1 MKAQFGLTTLIIF
14 IALIATAA
22 IAAGVILYTTG
33 VLQQR
38 ALTVG
43 AKARER
49 VATGLEVFQVNG
61 YQFDPNTQTFNDK
74 LGKVT
79 VIGLLMRLA
88 PGSKPIN
95 FNDLSVLFTDE
106 NEFYSVNLRPLN
118 RNGSVYPLVVIG
130 KMVGDKILIT
140 GCLYD
145 KVISTSPNCTIEANV
160 GGTAQN
166 LTLGVNV
173 TEASLEDWI
182 RYILAHK
189 DWINHY
195 SGIATQLKTALGLVG
210 YNIKNE
216 NVYLEEGEVYELF
229 ITLPGAED
237 PAGNSL
243 EPNEYYEI
251 RVVPRE
257 GQVVYI
263 EHTVPS
269 VLPYARVTLY
279 PT

>member
-1 MKAQFGLTTLIIF
+1 MRGQFGLTTLIIF

-43 AKARER
+43 TKARER

-61 YQFDPNTQTFNDK
+61 YQFDPVTQTLNDN

-106 NEFYSVNLRPLN
+106 NEFYSVNLKPMN
-118 RNGSVYPLVVIG
+118 RNGSVYPLVVVG
-130 KMVGDKILIT
+130 KIIGDKILVT

-145 KVISTSPNCTIEANV
+145 RVIATSPNCVTTN
-160 GGTAQN
+160 N
-166 LTLGVNV
+166 LTLGVNITSV
-173 TEASLEDWI
+173 SLEDWI
-182 RYILAHK
+182 KSIISHK
-189 DWINHY
+189 NWVNAN
-195 SGIATQLKTALGLVG
+195 SNLTLQTALGLVG
-210 YNIKNE
+210 YNVKNE
-216 NVYLEEGEVYELF
+216 NVYLEEGEIYELF

-237 PAGNSL
+237 PNGNAL

-257 GQVVYI
+257 GQVIYI